1 MQRLLGLYEIDGKK
15 WEAVRKGV
23 KKGPDGKEY
32 IVPGEIPDQSVRE
45 NVFNLL
51 VNEAEFSV
59 PSPGAR
65 ERAILRQGYRPGT
78 AAGEA
83 IRFVAQFKS
92 FGVLG
97 ITKNLGRHTYGT
109 GIKQR
114 REIFTRG
121 LGANAGLVNTI
132 VGTTALGYMVLQ
144 AKEVMKGRE
153 PRPPDART
161 FLAAAMQGGGLGIYG
176 DFLFGQANRFGGGAL
191 ETAIGPGINTA
202 FDAIDLLMRTRDQML
217 TGDEDVRGDA
227 VRLVK
232 SITPL
237 ANLFYTQQ
245 ALDYMIWYQ
254 LQESINPGYLSRME
268 RRIKRENDQEFFI
281 PPSSVVAT
289 GGGFR

>member
-1 MQRLLGLYEIDGKK
+1 M
-15 WEAVRKGV
+15 
-23 KKGPDGKEY
+23 
-32 IVPGEIPDQSVRE
+32 
-45 NVFNLL
+45 
-51 VNEAEFSV
+51 

-121 LGANAGLVNTI
+121 LGANAGLINTI

-144 AKEVMKGRE
+144 AKEAMKGRA
-153 PRPPDART
+153 PRPPAART

-202 FDAIDLLMRTRDQML
+202 FDAIDLTMRFRDQVL
-217 TGDEDVRGDA
+217 TGDEDVRGDL
-227 VRLVK
+227 VRLIK
-232 SITPL
+232 SNTPL